1 MMLTRRQE
9 EIIRKMLDLYH
20 ELQGPIHYSTL
31 ADRLGVSPFTAYDML
46 RLLEEKGFV
55 SSEYQL
61 APDKTGPGRAVR
73 VFQPT
78 QLAQKLFQSLAEETG
93 GADWEEVKQRILDKT
108 RKGEIQERELMQEM
122 LARIPSEGKSQ
133 VQYCVEVMTIV
144 ALRIRNI
151 KGRILLKK
159 FFPELLPD
167 TKPARRT
174 NLCLLGGFALGML
187 AIEDSS
193 DREWEQ
199 QLLEHVQV
207 YMDIVTKMD
216 IRRCQLLGEKLTR
229 VFATLGESSANT

>member
-1 MMLTRRQE
+1 MLTRRQE
-9 EIIRKMLDLYH
+9 EIIHKMLDLYH

-108 RKGEIQERELMQEM
+108 RKGEIQEPELMQEM

-159 FFPELLPD
+159 FFPEMLPD

-174 NLCLLGGFALGML
+174 DLCLLGGFALGML
-187 AIEDSS
+187 AIEDSL

>member
-1 MMLTRRQE
+1 MLTRRQE
-9 EIIRKMLDLYH
+9 EIIHKMLDLYH

-93 GADWEEVKQRILDKT
+93 GADWEEVKQHILDKT
-108 RKGEIQERELMQEM
+108 RKGEIQEPELVQEM

-159 FFPELLPD
+159 FFPEMLPD

-174 NLCLLGGFALGML
+174 DLCLLGGFALGML
-187 AIEDSS
+187 AIEDSL
-193 DREWEQ
+193 DHEWEQ

>member
-122 LARIPSEGKSQ
+122 LAHIPSEGKSQ

-216 IRRCQLLGEKLTR
+216 TRRCQLLGEKLTR

>member
-1 MMLTRRQE
+1 MLTRRQE
-9 EIIRKMLDLYH
+9 EIIHKMLDLYH

-46 RLLEEKGFV
+46 RLLEEKGLV

-61 APDKTGPGRAVR
+61 APNKTGPGRAMR

-78 QLAQKLFQSLAEETG
+78 QLAQKLFQSLVEETG
-93 GADWEEVKQRILDKT
+93 GADWEEVKQRFLDKT
-108 RKGEIQERELMQEM
+108 SKGEIQERELMQEM

-144 ALRIRNI
+144 ALRIRSI
-151 KGRILLKK
+151 KGRNLLKK
-159 FFPELLPD
+159 FFPEMVPD

-193 DREWEQ
+193 DSEWEQ
-199 QLLEHVQV
+199 QLFEHIQV
-207 YMDIVTKMD
+207 YMEIVAKMD

-229 VFATLGESSANT
+229 LFAALGESSANT

>member
-1 MMLTRRQE
+1 MLTRRQE
-9 EIIRKMLDLYH
+9 DIIHKMLDLYH

-46 RLLEEKGFV
+46 RLLEEKGLV

-61 APDKTGPGRAVR
+61 APNKTGPGRAMR

-78 QLAQKLFQSLAEETG
+78 QLAQKLFQSLVEETG
-93 GADWEEVKQRILDKT
+93 GADWEEIKQRFLDKT
-108 RKGEIQERELMQEM
+108 SKGEIQERELVQEM

-144 ALRIRNI
+144 ALRIRSI
-151 KGRILLKK
+151 KGRNLLKK
-159 FFPELLPD
+159 FFPEMVPD

-187 AIEDSS
+187 AIEDRS
-193 DREWEQ
+193 DSEWEQ
-199 QLLEHVQV
+199 QLFEHIQV

-216 IRRCQLLGEKLTR
+216 IRRCQLLGERLTIL
-229 VFATLGESSANT
+229 FATLGESSANT

>member
-1 MMLTRRQE
+1 MLTRRQE
-9 EIIRKMLDLYH
+9 EIIHKMLDLYH

-46 RLLEEKGFV
+46 RLLEEKGFL

-61 APDKTGPGRAVR
+61 APNKTGPGRAMR

-93 GADWEEVKQRILDKT
+93 GADWEEVKQHLLDKT
-108 RKGEIQERELMQEM
+108 SKGEIQERELVQEM

-144 ALRIRNI
+144 TLRIRSI
-151 KGRILLKK
+151 KGRNLLKK
-159 FFPELLPD
+159 FFPEMLPD
-167 TKPARRT
+167 TKPTRRT

-193 DREWEQ
+193 DREWEE

>member
-1 MMLTRRQE
+1 MLTRRQE

-20 ELQGPIHYSTL
+20 ELQSPIHYSTL

-93 GADWEEVKQRILDKT
+93 GADWEEVKQHILDKT
-108 RKGEIQERELMQEM
+108 RKGEIQEPELVQEM
-122 LARIPSEGKSQ
+122 LARISSEGKSQ

>member
-20 ELQGPIHYSTL
+20 ELQGPIHYSIL

-159 FFPELLPD
+159 FFPEILPD

>member
-1 MMLTRRQE
+1 MLTRRQE

-93 GADWEEVKQRILDKT
+93 GADWEEVKQHILDKT

-167 TKPARRT
+167 TKPTRRT

>member
-1 MMLTRRQE
+1 MLTRRQE

-93 GADWEEVKQRILDKT
+93 GADWEEVKQHILDKT
-108 RKGEIQERELMQEM
+108 RKGEIQEPELMQEM

>member
-1 MMLTRRQE
+1 MLTRRQE

-93 GADWEEVKQRILDKT
+93 GADWEEVKQHILDKT
-108 RKGEIQERELMQEM
+108 RKGEIQEPELVQEM

-159 FFPELLPD
+159 FFPEMLPD

-187 AIEDSS
+187 AIEDSL

>member
-1 MMLTRRQE
+1 MLTRRQE

-31 ADRLGVSPFTAYDML
+31 ADRLGVSPFTDYDML

-93 GADWEEVKQRILDKT
+93 GADWEEVKQHILDKT
-108 RKGEIQERELMQEM
+108 RKGEIQEPELVQEM

-159 FFPELLPD
+159 FFPEMLPD

-193 DREWEQ
+193 DSEWEQ
-199 QLLEHVQV
+199 QLFEHIQV

-229 VFATLGESSANT
+229 LFATLGESSANT

>member
-1 MMLTRRQE
+1 MLTRRQE

-93 GADWEEVKQRILDKT
+93 GADWEEVKQHILDKT
-108 RKGEIQERELMQEM
+108 RKGEIQEPELVQEM

-159 FFPELLPD
+159 FFPEMLPD

>member
-1 MMLTRRQE
+1 MLTRRQE

-93 GADWEEVKQRILDKT
+93 GADWEEVKQHILDKT
-108 RKGEIQERELMQEM
+108 RKGEIQEPELVQEM
-122 LARIPSEGKSQ
+122 LARISSEGKSQ

-167 TKPARRT
+167 TKPTRRT

>member
-1 MMLTRRQE
+1 MLTRRQE

-46 RLLEEKGFV
+46 RLLEEKGLV

-61 APDKTGPGRAVR
+61 APNKTGPGRAMR

-93 GADWEEVKQRILDKT
+93 GADWEEFKQRFLDKT
-108 RKGEIQERELMQEM
+108 SKGEIQERELVQEM
-122 LARIPSEGKSQ
+122 LARIPSERKSQ

-144 ALRIRNI
+144 ALRIRSI
-151 KGRILLKK
+151 KGRNLLKK
-159 FFPELLPD
+159 FFPEMVPD

-193 DREWEQ
+193 DSEWEQ
-199 QLLEHVQV
+199 QLFEHIQV

-229 VFATLGESSANT
+229 LFATLGESSANT

>member
-159 FFPELLPD
+159 FFPEMLPD

>member
-1 MMLTRRQE
+1 MLTRRQE

-93 GADWEEVKQRILDKT
+93 GADWEEVKQHILDKT
-108 RKGEIQERELMQEM
+108 RKGEIQEPELVQEM

-159 FFPELLPD
+159 FFPEMLPD

-193 DREWEQ
+193 DREWEK

>member
-1 MMLTRRQE
+1 MLTRRQE
-9 EIIRKMLDLYH
+9 EIIHKMLDLYH

-61 APDKTGPGRAVR
+61 ASNKTGPGRAMR

-78 QLAQKLFQSLAEETG
+78 QLAKKLFQSLAEETG
-93 GADWEEVKQRILDKT
+93 GTDWEGVKQRILDKT
-108 RKGEIQERELMQEM
+108 SKGENQERELVQEM
-122 LARIPSEGKSQ
+122 LARIPSEGRSQ

-144 ALRIRNI
+144 ALRIRSI
-151 KGRILLKK
+151 KGRNLLKK
-159 FFPELLPD
+159 FYPEMLPD
-167 TKPARRT
+167 KKPARRT

-216 IRRCQLLGEKLTR
+216 IRRRQLLGEKLTR
-229 VFATLGESSANT
+229 LFATLGESSANS

>member
-1 MMLTRRQE
+1 MLTRRQE
-9 EIIRKMLDLYH
+9 EIIHKMLDLYH

-46 RLLEEKGFV
+46 RLLEEKGLV

-61 APDKTGPGRAVR
+61 APNKTGPGRALR

-78 QLAQKLFQSLAEETG
+78 QLAQKLFQNLVEETG
-93 GADWEEVKQRILDKT
+93 GADWEEVKQRFLDKT
-108 RKGEIQERELMQEM
+108 SKGEIQERELVQEM

-144 ALRIRNI
+144 ALRIRSI

-159 FFPELLPD
+159 FFPEMLPD
-167 TKPARRT
+167 KKPARKT

-193 DREWEQ
+193 DHEWEQ
-199 QLLEHVQV
+199 QLLEHVQI

-216 IRRCQLLGEKLTR
+216 IRRRQLLGEKLTR
-229 VFATLGESSANT
+229 LFATLGESSANS

>member
-1 MMLTRRQE
+1 MLTRRQE
-9 EIIRKMLDLYH
+9 EIIHKMLDLYH

-46 RLLEEKGFV
+46 RLLEEKGLV

-61 APDKTGPGRAVR
+61 APNKTGPGRAMR

-78 QLAQKLFQSLAEETG
+78 QLAQKLFQSLVEETG
-93 GADWEEVKQRILDKT
+93 GADWEEVKQRFLDKT
-108 RKGEIQERELMQEM
+108 SKGEIQERELMQEM

-144 ALRIRNI
+144 ALRIRSI
-151 KGRILLKK
+151 KGRNLLKK
-159 FFPELLPD
+159 FFPQMLPD

-193 DREWEQ
+193 DSEWEQ
-199 QLLEHVQV
+199 QLFEHIQV

-229 VFATLGESSANT
+229 LFATLGESSANT

>member
-1 MMLTRRQE
+1 MLTRRQE

-93 GADWEEVKQRILDKT
+93 GADWEEVKQHILDKT

-159 FFPELLPD
+159 FFPEILPD

>member
-1 MMLTRRQE
+1 MLTRRQE
-9 EIIRKMLDLYH
+9 DIIHKMLDLYH

-46 RLLEEKGFV
+46 RLLEEKGLV

-61 APDKTGPGRAVR
+61 APNKTGPGRAMR

-78 QLAQKLFQSLAEETG
+78 QLAQKLFQSLVEETG
-93 GADWEEVKQRILDKT
+93 GADWEEIKQRFLDKT
-108 RKGEIQERELMQEM
+108 SKGEIQERELVQEM

-144 ALRIRNI
+144 ALRIRSI
-151 KGRILLKK
+151 KGRNLLKK
-159 FFPELLPD
+159 FFPEMVPD

-187 AIEDSS
+187 AIEDRS
-193 DREWEQ
+193 DSEWEQ
-199 QLLEHVQV
+199 QLFEHIQV

-229 VFATLGESSANT
+229 LFATLGESSANT

>member
-144 ALRIRNI
+144 ALRIHNI

>member
-1 MMLTRRQE
+1 MLTRRQE

>member
-1 MMLTRRQE
+1 MLTRRQE

-93 GADWEEVKQRILDKT
+93 GADWEEVKQHILDKT
-108 RKGEIQERELMQEM
+108 RKGEIQEPELVQEM
-122 LARIPSEGKSQ
+122 LARISSEGKSQ

>member
-1 MMLTRRQE
+1 MLTRRQE

-108 RKGEIQERELMQEM
+108 RKGEIQEPELVQEM
-122 LARIPSEGKSQ
+122 LARISSEGKSQ

-167 TKPARRT
+167 TKPTRRT

>member
-1 MMLTRRQE
+1 MLTRRQE
-9 EIIRKMLDLYH
+9 EIIHKMLDLYH

-93 GADWEEVKQRILDKT
+93 GADWEEVKQHILDKT
-108 RKGEIQERELMQEM
+108 RKGEIQEPELVQEM

-159 FFPELLPD
+159 FFPEMLPD

-187 AIEDSS
+187 AIEDSL
-193 DREWEQ
+193 DHEWEQ